1 MGTVGL
7 LRRSRAGMWAA
18 VGLAAVLAVLVHGLA
33 CSHGPLADGRAVDAL
48 PAVAVSGQPGSLQGA
63 LGVGADC
70 AGADE
75 PGVMPHRCGTGVP
88 DDGVGGA
95 ADADAATGAARVAV
109 PGVGGPDHVDG
120 PDAGDA
126 GRDRGRARAHTG
138 VWRI

>member
-33 CSHGPLADGRAVDAL
+33 CSHGPLAGGRAVDAL
-48 PAVAVSGQPGSLQGA
+48 PAAAPGQPGSVQGA
-63 LGVGADC
+63 LDVGADC

-88 DDGVGGA
+88 DDGGGGA
-95 ADADAATGAARVAV
+95 ADAEAAMGAARVGV
-109 PGVGGPDHVDG
+109 PGVEGPDHVDG
-120 PDAGDA
+120 PGDEGAG
-126 GRDRGRARAHTG
+126 GERGRARAHTG